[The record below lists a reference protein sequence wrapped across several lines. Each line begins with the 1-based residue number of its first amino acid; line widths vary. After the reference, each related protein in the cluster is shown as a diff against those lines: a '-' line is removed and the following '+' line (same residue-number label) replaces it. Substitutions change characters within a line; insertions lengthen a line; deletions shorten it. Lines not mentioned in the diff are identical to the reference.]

1 MLKVIA
7 NLIAQSEHTEELMEV
22 KKAFLLDLINMSRT
36 GRENRRTILQLSV
49 WQVVKCFH
57 AINFDNSISRFSY
70 KPKID
75 TFLTDSYC
83 CYTT

>member
-36 GRENRRTILQLSV
+36 GRENRRTVLQLSV
-49 WQVVKCFH
+49 WQVINVFML
-57 AINFDNSISRFSY
+57 NFDISVSKLA
-70 KPKID
+70 KPI
-75 TFLTDSYC
+75 
-83 CYTT
+83 